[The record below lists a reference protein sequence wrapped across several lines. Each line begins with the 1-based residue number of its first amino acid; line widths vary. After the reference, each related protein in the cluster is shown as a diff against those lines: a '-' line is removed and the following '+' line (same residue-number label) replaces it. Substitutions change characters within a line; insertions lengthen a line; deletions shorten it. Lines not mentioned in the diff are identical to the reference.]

1 MCQRVQSI
9 KCYSGKKR
17 IFKMAENLDQK
28 QTHILTLLMLAEAD
42 DVDHENEIRFIN
54 NVAVRIGLS
63 AADVIEIDKHPER
76 LTFSLPETEK
86 DRMTVLFDLLFLMKI
101 DGNVAEEEKE
111 LVRELGVRLGFRI
124 SMIEDFIK
132 VMSNNIGKEVPVNI
146 LLDIIRKYM
155 N

>member
-1 MCQRVQSI
+1 M
-9 KCYSGKKR
+9 KCLIGKLKTSR
-17 IFKMAENLDQK
+17 MAETLDQK

-42 DVDHENEIRFIN
+42 NKDHVNEIRFIN
-54 NVAVRIGLS
+54 NVAGRIGLS
-63 AADVIEIDKHPER
+63 EMDVHEIDKHPER
-76 LTFSLPETEK
+76 LTFSLPDTEA
-86 DRMTVLFDLLFLMKI
+86 DRMAVLFDLLFLMKI

-124 SMIEDFIK
+124 SMVEEFIQTMAKYVGEK
-132 VMSNNIGKEVPVNI
+132 VPTNA

>member
-1 MCQRVQSI
+1 
-9 KCYSGKKR
+9 
-17 IFKMAENLDQK
+17 MAETLDQK

-42 DVDHENEIRFIN
+42 NRDHVNEIRFIN
-54 NVAVRIGLS
+54 NVASRIGLS
-63 AADVIEIDKHPER
+63 ELDVQEIDKHPER
-76 LTFSLPETEK
+76 LTFSLPESEE
-86 DRMTVLFDLLFLMKI
+86 DRMTVLYDLLFLMKI

-124 SMIEDFIK
+124 SMVEEFIQTIAK
-132 VMSNNIGKEVPVNI
+132 YVGQQVPANA

>member
-1 MCQRVQSI
+1 
-9 KCYSGKKR
+9 
-17 IFKMAENLDQK
+17 MAETLDQK

-42 DVDHENEIRFIN
+42 DRDHVNELRFIN
-54 NVAVRIGLS
+54 NVAGRIGLS
-63 AADVIEIDKHPER
+63 ELDVQEIDKHPER
-76 LTFSLPETEK
+76 LTFSLPESEA
-86 DRMTVLFDLLFLMKI
+86 DRMTVLYDLLFLMTI

-124 SMIEDFIK
+124 SMVEEFIQTITEY
-132 VMSNNIGKEVPVNI
+132 VRQPVPPNA

>member
-1 MCQRVQSI
+1 
-9 KCYSGKKR
+9 
-17 IFKMAENLDQK
+17 MAETLDQK

-42 DVDHENEIRFIN
+42 NRDHINEIRFIN
-54 NVAVRIGLS
+54 NVAGRIGLNES
-63 AADVIEIDKHPER
+63 DVQEIDKHPER
-76 LTFSLPETEK
+76 LRFSLPESEE
-86 DRMTVLFDLLFLMKI
+86 DRMTVLYDLLFLMKI

-124 SMIEDFIK
+124 SMVEEFIQTIAK
-132 VMSNNIGKEVPVNI
+132 YVGQQVPSNA

>member
-1 MCQRVQSI
+1 
-9 KCYSGKKR
+9 
-17 IFKMAENLDQK
+17 MAETLDQK

-63 AADVIEIDKHPER
+63 ASDVIEIDKHPER

-132 VMSNNIGKEVPVNI
+132 VMSNNIGKEVPANI

>member
-1 MCQRVQSI
+1 
-9 KCYSGKKR
+9 
-17 IFKMAENLDQK
+17 MAETLDQK

-42 DVDHENEIRFIN
+42 NKDHINEIRFIN
-54 NVAVRIGLS
+54 NVAGRIGLNES
-63 AADVIEIDKHPER
+63 DVQEIDKHPER
-76 LTFSLPETEK
+76 LNFSLPESEE

-124 SMIEDFIK
+124 SMVEEFIQTIAK
-132 VMSNNIGKEVPVNI
+132 YVGQQVPSNA

>member
-1 MCQRVQSI
+1 
-9 KCYSGKKR
+9 
-17 IFKMAENLDQK
+17 MAENLDQK

-63 AADVIEIDKHPER
+63 ASDVIEIDKHPER

-101 DGNVAEEEKE
+101 DGNIAEEEKE

-124 SMIEDFIK
+124 SMVEDFIK
-132 VMSNNIGKEVPVNI
+132 VMSNNIGKEVPANI

>member
-1 MCQRVQSI
+1 
-9 KCYSGKKR
+9 
-17 IFKMAENLDQK
+17 MAETLDQK

-42 DVDHENEIRFIN
+42 DRDHVNEIRFIN
-54 NVAVRIGLS
+54 NVAGRIGLAES
-63 AADVIEIDKHPER
+63 DVQEINKHPER
-76 LTFSLPETEK
+76 LTFSLPESEE

-124 SMIEDFIK
+124 SMVEEFIQTIAK
-132 VMSNNIGKEVPVNI
+132 YVGQQVPANA